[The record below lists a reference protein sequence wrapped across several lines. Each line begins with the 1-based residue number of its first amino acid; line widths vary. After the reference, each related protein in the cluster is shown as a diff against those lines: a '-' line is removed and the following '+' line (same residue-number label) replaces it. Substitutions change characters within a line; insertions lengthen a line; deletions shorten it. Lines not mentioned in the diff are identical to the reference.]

1 MAARVP
7 CEVCGKP
14 TASKYRVCAGSAECK
29 HEFGIRYRAAEHPER
44 EERPCA
50 VCGRPC
56 RGRYGV
62 CTGTPECT
70 AEFHRRRDLAVGAD
84 RLRED
89 RRQYYEDHKEESRAR
104 SRQWR
109 AEHPDMVREKNK
121 RWRAANPEKRAAQQR
136 RWNAR
141 KLPACEICGGPTFS
155 PSGICTKTPGCL
167 EARRLR
173 AQAAKPPK
181 PQKPSPP
188 PCGVCGAPTRSSL
201 GVCQRTRGCRDEYS
215 RRRLALLPAC
225 LGCGKPTGA
234 ESGRCPPCL
243 SRYRRNQ
250 GGPWKAQRPPWWNR
264 RSARHKKV
272 RQLAAI
278 QYGLC
283 AWCRDPLGD
292 DPGVIEIDHKIP
304 QVILWRALGYVIH
317 DDWNLQV
324 LHPPCN
330 LDKSDGATVEAVAL
344 ADEHGLDL
352 GAWGRWLRTDRQ
364 QELFA
369 AS

>member
-1 MAARVP
+1 MAAKAPCEICGDLTGSKYGVCIRTPECSREYGLRYRAADHSDLRCDP
-7 CEVCGKP
+7 CEVCGQP
-14 TASKYRVCAGSAECK
+14 TVSKL
-29 HEFGIRYRAAEHPER
+29 
-44 EERPCA
+44 
-50 VCGRPC
+50 
-56 RGRYGV
+56 GV
-62 CTGTPECT
+62 CQGTPECS
-70 AEFHRRRDLAVGAD
+70 AEAGRRWYQKAGKAHAAARVLTPEQKAADVRRHRDYNR
-84 RLRED
+84 
-89 RRQYYEDHKEESRAR
+89 
-104 SRQWR
+104 
-109 AEHPDMVREKNK
+109 
-121 RWRAANPEKRAAQQR
+121 RWRAANPEKKREENRGYQ
-136 RWNAR
+136 AR
-141 KLPACEICGGPTFS
+141 TLPVCEVCGGPTFS
-155 PSGICTKTPGCL
+155 HSGICTKTPGCL
-167 EARRLR
+167 EARGLR
-173 AQAAKPPK
+173 RRAAKPPG
-181 PQKPSPP
+181 PQKPSLP
-188 PCGVCGAPTRSSL
+188 PCAVCGMPTRSAL
-201 GVCQRTRGCRDEYS
+201 GVCQRSQPCRDEYA
-215 RRRLALLPAC
+215 RRIPDRRPAC

-234 ESGRCPPCL
+234 ESGRCPPCQ

-264 RSARHKKV
+264 RTARHRKV
-272 RQLAAI
+272 AQLAAI
-278 QYGLC
+278 QHGLC

-330 LDKSDGATVEAVAL
+330 LDKSDGATAEAVAL